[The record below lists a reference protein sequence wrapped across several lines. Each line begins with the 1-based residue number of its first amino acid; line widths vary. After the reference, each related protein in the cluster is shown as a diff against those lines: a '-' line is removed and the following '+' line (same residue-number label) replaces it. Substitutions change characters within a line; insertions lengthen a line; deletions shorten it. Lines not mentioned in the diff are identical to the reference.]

1 LHFGSLLNWNT
12 GKLFGMFKDQ
22 EHLLSCLRTRIRI
35 NFKGEM
41 TIRQV
46 AGIDNKETKQRKEA
60 RNRINDKGI

>member
-1 LHFGSLLNWNT
+1 
-12 GKLFGMFKDQ
+12 MFKDQ
-22 EHLLSCLRTRIRI
+22 EHLFSCLRTRIRI

-60 RNRINDKGI
+60 RNIINDKGIKII